1 MQRTIHKH
9 GVDFEV
15 EFTEAGE
22 VDAIYIGAVEVSE
35 VIRESTERAIISEVM
50 MYSAD
55 WFAEYRREMANEM
68 RRAA

>member
-15 EFTEAGE
+15 EFTEGGE
-22 VDAIYIGAVEVSE
+22 VDAIYIGAIEVSK
-35 VIRESTERAIISEVM
+35 VIRESTERAIISDVM
-50 MYSAD
+50 MHSAD
-55 WFAEYRREMANEM
+55 WYSEYRREMADEM